1 MLRPGQEGDASPPP
15 ITEVGVDSSRQQE
28 RDAGCG
34 EQFAAVVVPD
44 ESPNLFRNDSE
55 AADAG
60 SDVAA
65 LMDQD
70 AGPNCARETSSFCR
84 TLSEPCAL
92 PVRFDPSSIEAK
104 YPAQASEN
112 PPGGDGTG
120 MVEIPRCSNRRW
132 SGDGDASSKSSRH
145 GGKLKGV
152 SLDSDVLKRMLEIDD
167 RRSILGSRRLESTV
181 GGNFG
186 GKDDVGTQSECQ
198 MADKV
203 ATSWRDA
210 GAFGESFTKRRRS
223 NAQSGG
229 GLQRQDRFILP
240 SGTLSFDV
248 RDDSTSPFSIA
259 NLSSKSFDSAFQC
272 TDPPHDIRFSTSY
285 SKPNLVD
292 PKEQSRAS
300 SASSF
305 SSVSDPF
312 SMWQTPDTKPDSKH
326 WESDDEIFEK
336 AMISCSTAIDL
347 GKIQAGLALI

>member
-1 MLRPGQEGDASPPP
+1 MSLQGQDGDASPPP
-15 ITEVGVDSSRQQE
+15 PTSDVGVVSSRQQE

-34 EQFAAVVVPD
+34 EQSAAVVVPD

-55 AADAG
+55 ADA
-60 SDVAA
+60 SDSHVAT

-70 AGPNCARETSSFCR
+70 ADPKCARGTSSFCR
-84 TLSEPCAL
+84 TLSEPGAL
-92 PVRFDPSSIEAK
+92 PVCFDPSSIEAK

-120 MVEIPRCSNRRW
+120 MVEIPRCINRRW
-132 SGDGDASSKSSRH
+132 SGYTSSQSSRH
-145 GGKLKGV
+145 GGSL

-186 GKDDVGTQSECQ
+186 GKDDVDTPYEYQV
-198 MADKV
+198 ADKV

-210 GAFGESFTKRRRS
+210 GVFGESFAKRRRS

-229 GLQRQDRFILP
+229 GLRRQDRFILS
-240 SGTLSFDV
+240 SGTVSFDV
-248 RDDSTSPFSIA
+248 RDDSASPFPIV
-259 NLSSKSFDSAFQC
+259 NLSSRSFDSATQC
-272 TDPPHDIRFSTSY
+272 TDPPHNIRFSTSY

-292 PKEQSRAS
+292 SKEESRAS

-312 SMWQTPDTKPDSKH
+312 SMWKTPDTKPDNKH